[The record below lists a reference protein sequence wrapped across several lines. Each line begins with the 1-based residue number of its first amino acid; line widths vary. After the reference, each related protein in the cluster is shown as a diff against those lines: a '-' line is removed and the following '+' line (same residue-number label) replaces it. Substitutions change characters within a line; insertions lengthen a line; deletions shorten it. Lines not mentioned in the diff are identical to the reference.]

1 MMLVILGIWFFVFQC
16 ILGDLII
23 NLEEKIGILEKKLEF
38 LFDVVFRFLFENDE
52 LKVRMK
58 VLEEF
63 GINIYCLENC
73 KCEIL

>member
-58 VLEEF
+58 VLEEL
-63 GINIYCLENC
+63 GINVNCLENC

>member
-16 ILGDLII
+16 ILGDLNI

-38 LFDVVFRFLFENDE
+38 LFDVFRFLFENDD

-58 VLEEF
+58 VQEEL
-63 GINIYCLENC
+63 GMNVNCLENF